1 MVSSEPVIILERL
14 LFPQLL
20 WAERL
25 FGSNSGWFLLAAMVG
40 TSLLKVHGKS
50 LIDLGHVQRHN

>member
-1 MVSSEPVIILERL
+1 MVSSEQVIILERL

-25 FGSNSGWFLLAAMVG
+25 FGSNLGWFLQVDMVG

-50 LIDLGHVQRHN
+50 LIDLGHVHRHN